1 MSTMMERYK
10 VLPQK
15 TKNYLQLG
23 ALVAVAGGIYYRDT
37 IKDKLYP
44 TERTAALDSA
54 KMKAKEMRQDIS
66 QAAK

>member
-10 VLPQK
+10 ALPQK
-15 TKNYLQLG
+15 TKNYMQLG
-23 ALVAVAGGIYYRDT
+23 ALVALAGGIYYRDT

-44 TERTAALDSA
+44 TDRTALDSA
-54 KMKAKEMRQDIS
+54 KTKAKEMRQDIS